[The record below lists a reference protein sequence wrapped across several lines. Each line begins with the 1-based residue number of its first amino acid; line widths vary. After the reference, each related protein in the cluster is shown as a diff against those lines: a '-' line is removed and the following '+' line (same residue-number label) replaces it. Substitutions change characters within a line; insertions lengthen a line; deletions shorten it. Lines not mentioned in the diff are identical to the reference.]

1 MPRFLSSRSDSR
13 LILLPW
19 QLPLETWPRE
29 NLVALPRG
37 ISRHVVR
44 FIKVGSSVYA
54 AKEVIESLALHEYRM
69 LTDLHRLN
77 APAVEPVAVVTNR
90 VDENGAPL
98 DPVLLTKH
106 LEFSLPYRV
115 LFDQGVRPETV
126 TRLVDAMVVLIV
138 RLHLI
143 GFLWGDVSL
152 SNVLFRRDAGA
163 FAAYLV
169 DAETA
174 ELHDALSTGQRE
186 NDLAIATINL
196 YGEFLDLESGRML
209 DPSLHP
215 LQLVESIM
223 QRYRDLWA
231 ELTGA
236 EEFSGEETYRIENR
250 VRRLNKLGFDVAEL
264 DLNTTQDGSTIRIQP
279 KVVDAGHHSRRLLRL
294 TGLDTEENQARRLL
308 NDLATYRYRTGQ
320 QDEDEAVVAH
330 RWLTECFQP
339 VVNAIPPELHGK
351 RDAAQLFHEIL
362 DYRWY
367 QSERELRE
375 VPLLEATQGYIRDVL
390 HSLPDERQT
399 LTQIAPHA
407 DERLPA
413 NPFDP
418 SHGFAE
424 DDDPMPV
431 DPWETGEQAP
441 IDPTFLDIAA
451 LRAKAKQLK
460 R

>member
-44 FIKVGSSVYA
+44 FIKVGASVYA
-54 AKEVIESLALHEYRM
+54 AKEVIENLALHEYRM
-69 LTDLHRLN
+69 LTDLRRLD

-90 VDENGAPL
+90 VDEDGAPL

-126 TRLVDAMVVLIV
+126 TRLVDAMVVLLV

-215 LQLVESIM
+215 LKLVDSIM

-308 NDLATYRYRTGQ
+308 NDLATYSYRTGQ
-320 QDEDEAVVAH
+320 QEGDEAVVAH

-367 QSERELRE
+367 QSEHESRE
-375 VPLLEATQGYIRDVL
+375 VPLIEATHGYIRDVL

-418 SHGFAE
+418 SKGFAE
-424 DDDPMPV
+424 DEEPMPA
-431 DPWETGEQAP
+431 DPWDTGEQPAV
-441 IDPTFLDIAA
+441 DPGFLDIAA
-451 LRAKAKQLK
+451 LRAKAKRKK